1 MLRQKIEAIKMSSK
15 VSKQIKKLQE
25 KLAALK
31 VGLDKKKHATVEE
44 CTKKRHLENFNV
56 MELIAWLVKNK
67 VSLKKINKR
76 HKRDY
81 IDLAWET
88 LEEDF
93 ETESD
98 TDTDSSSNSDTDS
111 DTDTDSN

>member
-1 MLRQKIEAIKMSSK
+1 
-15 VSKQIKKLQE
+15 
-25 KLAALK
+25 
-31 VGLDKKKHATVEE
+31 
-44 CTKKRHLENFNV
+44 

-88 LEEDF
+88 LEEEF

>member
-1 MLRQKIEAIKMSSK
+1 MSSK

-25 KLAALK
+25 KLTALK

-81 IDLAWET
+81 IDLA
-88 LEEDF
+88 
-93 ETESD
+93 
-98 TDTDSSSNSDTDS
+98 
-111 DTDTDSN
+111 